1 MLYMQQYYTIYIW
14 QSELIK
20 FEQKVNEERKHRE
33 KELETKKEMVKQKL
47 EFHEKND
54 RKVKEIIIYIY

>member
-1 MLYMQQYYTIYIW
+1 
-14 QSELIK
+14 
-20 FEQKVNEERKHRE
+20 VNEERKHRE

-54 RKVKEIIIYIY
+54 RKVKKKISI